1 MRCYVTSHEVV
12 QSTLKT
18 IYRACWRRSIIVN
31 NHYIKQCHREIAFT
45 AFLKQVSPHNLM
57 VNSSKITGLKNFY
70 VWFVKIDVSGYCS
83 WMAFGRTPPSDL
95 LLLINWL
102 LTEQITKLTT
112 NIKSQRSAWEA
123 RLCQFM
129 SFQLL
134 QDLLWF
140 IGWWPWRD

>member
-1 MRCYVTSHEVV
+1 MRCYVTSHKVV
-12 QSTLKT
+12 QSALKT
-18 IYRACWRRSIIVN
+18 AYCACWRRSIIVN
-31 NHYIKQCHREIAFT
+31 NCYIKQCHRDIALK
-45 AFLKQVSPHNLM
+45 AFLKQFSPHNLM
-57 VNSSKITGLKNFY
+57 VNSFKITGLKNFY
-70 VWFVKIDVSGYCS
+70 VWFVKIDVSGYCY

-123 RLCQFM
+123 WLCQFT